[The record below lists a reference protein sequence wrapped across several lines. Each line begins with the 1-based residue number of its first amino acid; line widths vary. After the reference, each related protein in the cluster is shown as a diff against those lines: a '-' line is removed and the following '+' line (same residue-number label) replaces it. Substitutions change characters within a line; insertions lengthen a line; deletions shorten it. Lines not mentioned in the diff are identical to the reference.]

1 MAAVGLIGVRE
12 AEQPAAT
19 EPRVGALA
27 VVGHDRAPAAGRRRA
42 CGSTSTGGG
51 ISGSPP
57 GGNVDGSIWRMA
69 CRPSPAERIRQ
80 VAAAVDQGAHG
91 FRRSTLS
98 DALESGSGTS
108 TRQAAPGRW
117 RPERRPQSA
126 TDGNCRT
133 AYHRRPGQR
142 CLNATRFA
150 GARCVRCR
158 GATPPSGGRS
168 TGGCASCP
176 ACSACTSSCS

>member
-80 VAAAVDQGAHG
+80 VAAAVDQALAGIRAHRGDGVDAAVPLADLEIQREAGRRTGHAFMRGRQGA
-91 FRRSTLS
+91 RTTPLKCRS
-98 DALESGSGTS
+98 
-108 TRQAAPGRW
+108 
-117 RPERRPQSA
+117 RRP
-126 TDGNCRT
+126 RL
-133 AYHRRPGQR
+133 RPDVSR
-142 CLNATRFA
+142 YA
-150 GARCVRCR
+150 VR
-158 GATPPSGGRS
+158 AELVLSPHWI
-168 TGGCASCP
+168 
-176 ACSACTSSCS
+176 